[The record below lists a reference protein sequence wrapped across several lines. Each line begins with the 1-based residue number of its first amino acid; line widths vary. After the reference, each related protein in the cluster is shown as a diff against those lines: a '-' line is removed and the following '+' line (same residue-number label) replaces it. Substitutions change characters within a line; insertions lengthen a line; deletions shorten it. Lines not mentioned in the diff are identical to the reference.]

1 MADNSLKQLLLKRI
15 SAAFRDLA
23 RCARFFPRRVFSG
36 QENAGRVRSLARSL
50 ARGATGIGALNSIRH
65 VTRFPDDGWVRAYCS
80 VLYGIEER
88 RKENI
93 RPLEQSSHTHTEAT
107 LIGTCSCQS
116 RGKSTMHKTTLQ
128 LAYTSDIGVWSRGC
142 RRQTGRFEIF
152 RKC

>member
-1 MADNSLKQLLLKRI
+1 MAANSLKQLLLKRI

-23 RCARFFPRRVFSG
+23 RCALFPRRVFSG

-93 RPLEQSSHTHTEAT
+93 RPLEQSSHTHT
-107 LIGTCSCQS
+107 
-116 RGKSTMHKTTLQ
+116 
-128 LAYTSDIGVWSRGC
+128 
-142 RRQTGRFEIF
+142 RRPL
-152 RKC
+152 

>member
-23 RCARFFPRRVFSG
+23 RCARFFHAVFSLDKRTP
-36 QENAGRVRSLARSL
+36 AVSARSL